1 MAGRVARARLV
12 ALSFLMLFVELALI
26 RWTAANNIH
35 LAYLTRRTHPR
46 IRPGCVNP
54 SGMLHAAAILS
65 PSLEL
70 PQVVLAAFV
79 ARFELRSARR
89 RAYEPRRRRWSGINP
104 TSDAVVPCV

>member
-1 MAGRVARARLV
+1 
-12 ALSFLMLFVELALI
+12 MLFVELALI

-89 RAYEPRRRRWSGINP
+89 RAYEPRRRRGAALTRPLMRLFLAFVQASPRVTGRSP
-104 TSDAVVPCV
+104 